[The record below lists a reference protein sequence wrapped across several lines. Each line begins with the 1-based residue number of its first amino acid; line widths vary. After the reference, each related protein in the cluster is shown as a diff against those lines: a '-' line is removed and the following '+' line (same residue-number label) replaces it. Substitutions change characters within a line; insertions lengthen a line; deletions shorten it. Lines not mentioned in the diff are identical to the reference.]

1 MSDARALRV
10 MFWNAWLLHPRLWP
24 NVPKI
29 PGLEG
34 VVAPNLP
41 ERANAIGQALPGRF
55 DVMAFSET
63 FEPDEREALVAG
75 WAGRPNVTVA
85 NGPKRRAGFFT
96 NSGLVTVVDGLPVTR
111 QANAPYKTSG
121 QWWRDSDGMAHK
133 GVLLVEVDPGEGLPH
148 VEVYSTHL
156 FAGGGWIPA
165 PGHADHLRHHDV
177 RMAEADEL
185 VAFVERRHHA
195 GNVVVVCGDMNVA
208 RDDVRLDGDQTARFR
223 DLSER
228 FARAGLVDAG

>member
-1 MSDARALRV
+1 
-10 MFWNAWLLHPRLWP
+10 
-24 NVPKI
+24 
-29 PGLEG
+29 
-34 VVAPNLP
+34 
-41 ERANAIGQALPGRF
+41 
-55 DVMAFSET
+55 
-63 FEPDEREALVAG
+63 
-75 WAGRPNVTVA
+75 
-85 NGPKRRAGFFT
+85 
-96 NSGLVTVVDGLPVTR
+96 VTVVDGLPVTR

-156 FAGGGWIPA
+156 FAGGGWIPG
-165 PGHADHLRHHDV
+165 PGHADHIRHHEV

-228 FARAGLVDAG
+228 FARAGLVDAGQGPGSDTGITSDLPGGLASVPQGHPDDPDRVSSDPSDPAQGPPSNTIDHIFVALDDVATPVTVGPLQRWMFPRDIGTGKPQRLSDHIAVSVELTLSPA